1 MEPGVANFR
10 FLFSQM
16 GLVPPGSPDTISD
29 TAFTGGMLNDATHL
43 GDQLSNWTP
52 EFKNEIDGLITITG
66 DRHSTVE
73 KRLAEVKKIFLVGET
88 NATIHQALSVVGD
101 VRKGHESGHEQFVW
115 GLLSRNLLTADEIW

>member
-16 GLVPPGSPDTISD
+16 ELVADTISD
-29 TAFTGGMLNDATHL
+29 TAFIGGMLNDATANL

-52 EFKNEIDGLITITG
+52 EFKNDIDGLIMITG

-88 NATIHQALSVVGD
+88 NATIHQVLSVVGD